1 MLFKVVE
8 KQQGDNIFATASASA
23 NFSMAIELL
32 HACLTKMWEGDTN
45 NNHLQKLVGKYASE
59 ARNLEDRDKAISNM
73 MELMKK

>member
-1 MLFKVVE
+1 
-8 KQQGDNIFATASASA
+8 
-23 NFSMAIELL
+23 MAIELL